1 MRGQERALAGGG
13 TLIEDCYNANP
24 IAMRAALAD
33 LAGRPGRRVAVLADM
48 KELGPDEARYHREI
62 GEAAAA
68 AGIDLLIG
76 IGDLGAEYVAGANG
90 LEAVHIGTVEEAVE
104 QVPGLL
110 ADGDVVLLK
119 GSRSMRLERIG
130 AVIAPEG

>member
-1 MRGQERALAGGG
+1 
-13 TLIEDCYNANP
+13 
-24 IAMRAALAD
+24 
-33 LAGRPGRRVAVLADM
+33 M

-110 ADGDVVLLK
+110 ADGDIVLLK
-119 GSRSMRLERIG
+119 GSRGMRLERVG
-130 AVIAPEG
+130 AALR